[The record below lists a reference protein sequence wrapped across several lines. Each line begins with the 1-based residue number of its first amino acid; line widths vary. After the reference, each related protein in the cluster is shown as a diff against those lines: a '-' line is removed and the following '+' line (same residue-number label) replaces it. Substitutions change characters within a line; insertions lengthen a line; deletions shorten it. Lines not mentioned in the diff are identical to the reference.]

1 MNNVRFNRI
10 ALAIGAP
17 VLALLAAFLITSLVL
32 LLAGDSVSG
41 VWGQILS
48 VPSHRGIVNI
58 LNAATVY
65 YLSAV
70 AVAIGFRMNL
80 FNIGVDGQ
88 YRIASFAAAVV
99 AG

>member
-1 MNNVRFNRI
+1 MKNQRLLRL

-17 VLALLAAFLITSLVL
+17 ILALFTAFLITSLVL
-32 LLAGDSVSG
+32 ALAGDSVSG

-48 VPSHRGIVNI
+48 VPDARGFTNI
-58 LNAATVY
+58 INSATVY
-65 YLSAV
+65 YLSGV

-88 YRIASFAAAVV
+88 Y
-99 AG
+99 